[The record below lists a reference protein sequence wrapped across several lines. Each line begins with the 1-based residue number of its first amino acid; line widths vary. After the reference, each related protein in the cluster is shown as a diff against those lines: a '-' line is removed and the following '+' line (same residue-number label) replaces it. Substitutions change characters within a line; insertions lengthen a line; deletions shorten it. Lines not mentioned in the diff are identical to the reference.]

1 MSSKSDEVL
10 VTENEGS
17 PGQRLQIA
25 REALGISPKSIA
37 DDLFLPRN
45 YILWIEEGAYE
56 KLPSMVFCRGYIR
69 AYAKAVNENGEELIE
84 LLDAVY
90 GNHNIKAP
98 LMSVSKIDEQVK
110 VGDPVM
116 KWSSLLF
123 LLLLAGAV
131 FWWWQTQYGLNA
143 PFLTSKEPIAV
154 ETVNGNELVLPSL
167 DDAAQVET
175 TNIQLT
181 VQPESAPVTNIAEV
195 AEVAVA
201 KPIQIETPPVTGNT
215 QNVIVP
221 VSQAGEVISN
231 GSGIELTL
239 NVVDEEAEALN
250 NSELAALEQAVKTIE
265 PETATSSAAPVVEAA
280 VTEVTAALSV
290 QILQMGFNDDCWVTI
305 KDATGKTLFNGIKKS
320 GELLSLSGETPLN
333 VSIGRVNSI
342 SKITFAGTPIDL
354 QAISRNNIANFRL
367 PL

>member
-10 VTENEGS
+10 VTESEGS
-17 PGQRLQIA
+17 PGKRLQIA
-25 REALGISPKSIA
+25 REALGVSPKSIA

-98 LMSVSKIDEQVK
+98 LMSISKIDEQVK
-110 VGDPVM
+110 VGDPIM

-123 LLLLAGAV
+123 VLLLAGAI

-167 DDAAQVET
+167 DDATEVET
-175 TNIQLT
+175 TNLQLIE
-181 VQPESAPVTNIAEV
+181 QPVPVAD
-195 AEVAVA
+195 VAVITA
-201 KPIQIETPPVTGNT
+201 EDPVQIETPLVADDA
-215 QNVIVP
+215 QSVIAAQP
-221 VSQAGEVISN
+221 TTADVISN
-231 GSGIELTL
+231 GTGIELTL
-239 NVVDEEAEALN
+239 NLVDEEAEALN
-250 NSELAALEQAVKTIE
+250 ILELSDLEQAVKTIE
-265 PETATSSAAPVVEAA
+265 PENSDISVAEPIETAAAA
-280 VTEVTAALSV
+280 VTATGAV
-290 QILQMGFNDDCWVTI
+290 QLLQIGFNNECWVTI
-305 KDATGKTLFNGIKKS
+305 KDASGKTLFNGIKKS

-342 SKITFAGTPIDL
+342 SKITYAGIPIDL
-354 QAISRNNIANFRL
+354 QAVSRNNIANFRL

>member
-1 MSSKSDEVL
+1 VSSKSDEVL
-10 VTENEGS
+10 VTEDEGS
-17 PGQRLQIA
+17 PGQRLQKA

-123 LLLLAGAV
+123 VVLLAGAI

-167 DDAAQVET
+167 DDATEVET
-175 TNIQLT
+175 TNSQQVIEPALVPAASVPDVAALT
-181 VQPESAPVTNIAEV
+181 P
-195 AEVAVA
+195 AVA
-201 KPIQIETPPVTGNT
+201 QTPIVNDNSASVSEAP
-215 QNVIVP
+215 
-221 VSQAGEVISN
+221 SQAGEVISN
-231 GSGIELTL
+231 GNGIELVL
-239 NVVDEEAEALN
+239 NVVDEAAEAQN
-250 NSELAALEQAVKTIE
+250 NSELAQLQQAVEALE
-265 PETATSSAAPVVEAA
+265 PEATSSSAPTASEVVATA
-280 VTEVTAALSV
+280 EVQL
-290 QILQMGFNDDCWVTI
+290 LQMGFNNDCWVTI

-320 GELLSLSGETPLN
+320 GELLSLSGEMPLN

-342 SKITFAGTPIDL
+342 SKITFAGKPIDL
-354 QAISRNNIANFRL
+354 LAVSRNNIANFKL